1 MVGAQAHLPRTEGV
15 SMKIL
20 QKYFSLEI
28 GRSVLFVLIAF
39 LALFAFFDMVG
50 ELKSVGHG
58 GYKIQHAFLYVVM
71 EMPGYVYEL
80 MPIAAL
86 IGTIWA
92 LSQFAARSEFTIMRA
107 SSMSTAMVGM
117 ILFKIGVV
125 FALITFVFGEFVV
138 PITSNMAEKIRVTG
152 QGGALAQEFR
162 SGLWTKDVIRTNGQ
176 EGEVIGSRFVNVR
189 ELKADG
195 QLRNLKIY
203 EFNSNFHL
211 TSLITAAS
219 ADYAGSNIWTLHDGT
234 EAKFGESKLQGAVT
248 ASDITTA
255 ISTSKFESKELISE
269 MTPEILSV
277 GFTDPSTMSAIALV
291 NYTQYLSEN
300 KRDTV
305 RYEIALWKKVV
316 YPFAVFVMMALALPF
331 AYLHFR
337 SGGVSLKIFTGI
349 MIGVS
354 FQLINSLFSHLGLL
368 NTWPPFATAIL
379 PSLLFLTVAVGALLW
394 VERH

>member
-1 MVGAQAHLPRTEGV
+1 
-15 SMKIL
+15 MKIL

-138 PITSNMAEKIRVTG
+138 PITSNMAEKIRVTS

>member
-1 MVGAQAHLPRTEGV
+1 
-15 SMKIL
+15 MKIL

-107 SSMSTAMVGM
+107 SSMSTTMVGM

-138 PITSNMAEKIRVTG
+138 PITSNMAEKIRVTS

-176 EGEVIGSRFVNVR
+176 DGEVIGSRFVNVR